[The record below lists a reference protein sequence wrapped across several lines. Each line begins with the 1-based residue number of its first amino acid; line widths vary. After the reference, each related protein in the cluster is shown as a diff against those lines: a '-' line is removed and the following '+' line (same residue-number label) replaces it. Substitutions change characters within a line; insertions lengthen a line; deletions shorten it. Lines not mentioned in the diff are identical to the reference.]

1 MNLYEVTL
9 HNSESMYLLA
19 PSKYRALE
27 LVGDYF
33 ADAGFPNM
41 VRSGNIV
48 VRQVDLSEEQ
58 ILRPEKCR
66 TCPLI
71 E

>member
-9 HNSESMYLLA
+9 QGTESLYLLA
-19 PSKYRALE
+19 SSKYRALE
-27 LVGDYF
+27 LVGDYL
-33 ADAGFPNM
+33 ADAGQPTILNM
-41 VRSGNIV
+41 GNIV
-48 VRQVDLSEEQ
+48 VRQINLSEEQ

-66 TCPLI
+66 ACPLN

>member
-9 HNSESMYLLA
+9 HGTDSVYVLA

-27 LVGDYF
+27 LVGDYL
-33 ADAGFPNM
+33 ADAGQPDVLKNGKF
-41 VRSGNIV
+41 V
-48 VRQVDLSEEQ
+48 VRQVNLNDEQ

-66 TCPLI
+66 ACPLN

>member
-1 MNLYEVTL
+1 
-9 HNSESMYLLA
+9 
-19 PSKYRALE
+19 

-33 ADAGFPNM
+33 ADAGQPNLLQ
-41 VRSGNIV
+41 GNKFV
-48 VRQVDLSEEQ
+48 VRQLNLSDEQ

-66 TCPLI
+66 ACPLN